1 MSVQT
6 DIDWIKTELDS
17 VRDPLLIETFKNLLN
32 YRRQLSSSNQIQQI
46 LDKMIDEGEEDI
58 ENGDLLSSKELRSE
72 VSSWRK

>member
-32 YRRQLSSSNQIQQI
+32 YRRQLSSSNQIQQV